1 MMKRW
6 GAWTLALIALLGVLV
21 GYYGIY
27 ILLAYFAAGLVGW
40 ASIAL
45 LVSGPIGAVAAG
57 LAWIKP
63 RQRIAMTIGL
73 FAFSAW
79 LLLWI
84 LMFTVLGFK
93 VGG

>member
-6 GAWTLALIALLGVLV
+6 GAWTLALIALFGVLV

-40 ASIAL
+40 ASFAL

-57 LAWIKP
+57 LAWIRP

-73 FAFSAW
+73 FAFGAW

-93 VGG
+93 VGT